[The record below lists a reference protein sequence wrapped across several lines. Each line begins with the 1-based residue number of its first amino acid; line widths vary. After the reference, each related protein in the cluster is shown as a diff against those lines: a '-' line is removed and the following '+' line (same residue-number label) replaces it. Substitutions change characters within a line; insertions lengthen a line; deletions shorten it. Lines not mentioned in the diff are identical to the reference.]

1 MKKDIKK
8 LLNISIPII
17 QAPMAGVQ
25 DSALALAVSKTGALG
40 SVPCAMLTPDKLYS
54 ELKKIQQ
61 STDKPVNFNFFSHVM
76 PKKDPDKEKKW
87 KELLQPY
94 KDELDID
101 NQVENTK
108 SNRIPFS
115 SEHLNILEEF
125 KPPVISFHF
134 GLPDQELLAPL
145 KEWETKILSTAT
157 TVEEAVWLEKNG
169 ADIIIAQGVE
179 AGGHR
184 GMFLTRD
191 LTTQKGL
198 FSLLPQVVDAVSV
211 PVIAAGGIADST
223 GIKAVQTL
231 GASAVQLGTSYL
243 LCTEA
248 HTSAIH
254 KQALLSKEAQHTA
267 VTNIFTGRPARGIV
281 NRIMVEL
288 GYINNKVPDFPY
300 ASEIISGL
308 KQKAES
314 YNNRDFSS
322 LWAGENVTGCK
333 MISASELTLQLA
345 KEL

>member
-25 DSALALAVSKTGALG
+25 DSALALAVSETGALG
-40 SVPCAMLTPDKLYS
+40 SVPCVMLTPEKLYS

-61 STDKPVNFNFFSHVM
+61 STERPVNFNFFSHVM
-76 PKKDPDKEKKW
+76 PERDPDKEQKW
-87 KELLQPY
+87 KKLLQPY
-94 KDELDID
+94 KDELGIN

-134 GLPDQELLAPL
+134 GLPDQELLAPI
-145 KEWETKILSTAT
+145 KEWGTKILSTAT
-157 TVEEAVWLEKNG
+157 AIEEAVWLENNG
-169 ADIIIAQGVE
+169 AGIIIAQGVE

-211 PVIAAGGIADST
+211 PVIAAGGIADSA
-223 GIKAVQTL
+223 GIKAARML

-248 HTSAIH
+248 RTSPLH
-254 KQALLSKEAQHTA
+254 KKALQSKDAWHTA
-267 VTNIFTGRPARGIV
+267 ITNVFTGRPARGIV
-281 NRIMVEL
+281 NRIMTEL
-288 GYINNKVPDFPY
+288 GYINNNVPDFPM
-300 ASEIISGL
+300 L
-308 KQKAES
+308 QK
-314 YNNRDFSS
+314 
-322 LWAGENVTGCK
+322 K
-333 MISASELTLQLA
+333 
-345 KEL
+345 